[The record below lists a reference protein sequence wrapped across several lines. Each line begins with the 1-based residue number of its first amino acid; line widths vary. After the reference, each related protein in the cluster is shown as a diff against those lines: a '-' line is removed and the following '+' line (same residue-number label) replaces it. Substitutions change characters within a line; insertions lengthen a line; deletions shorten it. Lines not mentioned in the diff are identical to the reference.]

1 MMSGAGLEIEI
12 KLRVDGVA
20 EIARRLRR
28 MKARSLGRVHER
40 NTLFD
45 TSDHA
50 LGRSGR
56 VLRVRSMEDANPGGK
71 RLGRLRRERKVSG
84 VLTFKSPVEG
94 GRYKTRRETEV
105 TVGSPEQAER
115 ILEGLGYQPWFR
127 YEKFRT
133 TYRLPGLPRLVIDL
147 DETPIGAFLELEGPP
162 ESIDR
167 AAERLGYGPG
177 DYLRESYYE
186 LFERERE
193 RAGLERGRMLFPAR
207 KRQANSET
215 S

>member
-1 MMSGAGLEIEI
+1 MADAGLEIEI
-12 KLRVDGVA
+12 KLRVGDLA
-20 EIARRLRR
+20 EIVRRLRKLR
-28 MKARSLGRVHER
+28 ARSLGRVHER

-45 TSDHA
+45 TADHA

-56 VLRVRSMEDANPGGK
+56 VLRVRSMEDANPGGA
-71 RLGRLRRERKVSG
+71 RLGRSRQRKVSG

-105 TVGSPEQAER
+105 TVGSPEEAER
-115 ILEGLGYQPWFR
+115 ILEGLGFQPWFR

-133 TYRLPGLPRLVIDL
+133 TYRLRGLPRLVIDL
-147 DETPIGAFLELEGPP
+147 DETPVGVFLELEGPP

-167 AAERLGYGPG
+167 AAEWLGYGQG

-186 LFERERE
+186 LFERKRE
-193 RAGLERGRMLFPAR
+193 RLGLERGRMLFPA
-207 KRQANSET
+207 KG
-215 S
+215 

>member
-1 MMSGAGLEIEI
+1 MADAGLEIEI
-12 KLRVDGVA
+12 KLRIEGAA
-20 EIARRLRR
+20 EAARRLR
-28 MKARSLGRVHER
+28 KLGARSLGRVYER

-45 TSDHA
+45 TGDHA

-56 VLRVRSMEDANPGGK
+56 VLRVRWMEDAGSAKAGRGRRRGRGGK
-71 RLGRLRRERKVSG
+71 ASG
-84 VLTFKSPVEG
+84 LLTFKSPVEG
-94 GRYKTRRETEV
+94 GRYKTRQETEV
-105 TVGSPEQAER
+105 TVGSPEQTER
-115 ILEGLGYQPWFR
+115 ILEGLGFQPWFR

-133 TYRLPGLPRLVIDL
+133 TYRIPGLPRLVIDL

-167 AAERLGYGPG
+167 AAKRLGYGPG

-193 RAGLERGRMLFPAR
+193 RAGLDPGRMVFPE
-207 KRQANSET
+207 KP
-215 S
+215 